1 MKKLVLLAIVATF
14 ATSAFAQK
22 GLVELQGCF
31 DGTCDTLDFDHGS
44 VVDGDFNSDAD
55 DDVES
60 QNIALNYN
68 HLINDNFGL
77 GIVYRQSSKTVDGDI
92 QAENGDNLTT
102 TGLNFFYNFDGGW
115 MGSYAALRYWM
126 TSTEESDLTSAGAA
140 NTTDDSTERTDI
152 VLEYG
157 KRVALGKAMGVS
169 FAWNPSVSYTMST
182 TSRGESG
189 SDDSEATSISIQPVN
204 FAVAF

>member
-31 DGTCDTLDFDHGS
+31 DGTCDTLDFEYANSD
-44 VVDGDFNSDAD
+44 DADFNSDAD
-55 DDVES
+55 DETAT
-60 QNIALNYN
+60 QNIFLNYN
-68 HLINDNFGL
+68 HLFTNEFGA
-77 GIVYRQSSKTVDGDI
+77 GIVYKSAKKTVDGDVNS
-92 QAENGDNLTT
+92 ASDNYTT
-102 TGLNFFYNFDGGW
+102 TGINLFYNLDGGW

-126 TSTEESDLTSAGAA
+126 TSQEDSDGNKDA
-140 NTTDDSTERTDI
+140 NDSTDI

-157 KRVALGKAMGVS
+157 KRIALGKALGVS
-169 FAWNPSVSYTMST
+169 FAWNPSVSYTMT
-182 TSRGESG
+182 TVSPGDDNGDDDNES
-189 SDDSEATSISIQPVN
+189 TSISIMPVN